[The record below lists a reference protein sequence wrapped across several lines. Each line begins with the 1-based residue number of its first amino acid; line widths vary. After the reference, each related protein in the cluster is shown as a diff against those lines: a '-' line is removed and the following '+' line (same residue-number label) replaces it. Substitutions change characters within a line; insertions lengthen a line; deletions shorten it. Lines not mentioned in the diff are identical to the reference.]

1 MLEPKDFLAKGYVAK
16 EVMPNLWLLKKTIK
30 GKYTIKVLVDEDSIE
45 PEVQFESS
53 PVSTLTLQVDNRTS
67 IEDIEEFF
75 ETMYNSLGEFN
86 NAK

>member
-1 MLEPKDFLAKGYVAK
+1 MLEPKDFLNTGYTAK
-16 EVMPNLWLLKKTIK
+16 EITPDLWLLKKTIK
-30 GKYTIKVLVDEDSIE
+30 GKYTIKVLVDNTSIE

-53 PVSTLTLQVDNRTS
+53 PISTLTLQVDSRTN

-75 ETMYNSLGEFN
+75 EMMHNSLGKFN